1 MNKNE
6 DKTMFDVNHQMPK
19 NFTAANAA
27 AEEQVASSIADL
39 LDAHAQHLGVDVERR
54 LSQSRNLAVAKLAER
69 QIAILSHQGI
79 NQSGNVLQWFGGNVG
94 HYFASHRLMS
104 LTMVV
109 IIALLTFFA
118 IQQLGMNNNLEHSD
132 AFLLASDLP
141 PEAYADKGFDTWLE
155 TAD

>member
-6 DKTMFDVNHQMPK
+6 DKIMFDVNNQMSK
-19 NFTAANAA
+19 SFTVPNAT

-39 LDAHAQHLGVDVERR
+39 LDAHAQNLGVAVERR
-54 LSQSRNLAVAKLAER
+54 LSLSRNLAVAKLAE
-69 QIAILSHQGI
+69 QQVATLSHQG
-79 NQSGNVLQWFGGNVG
+79 GNVLQWIGGNVG
-94 HYFASHRLMS
+94 HYFASHRLTS
-104 LTMVV
+104 FTMVI